1 MARLRFDAVSGS
13 LSSALATGVTT
24 LSSNGLGTMGIV
36 GSGNT
41 ADIILFS
48 QNASTNQI
56 SQYEV
61 VQVTTHA
68 SAATSATVTRGI
80 RGSSG
85 MPAGGFNWLS
95 GAFWTHG
102 ADQDDYTAAG
112 LGLGTAA
119 TQPSSAFDAAGAAST
134 AQSAAQTYADRYAG
148 SAAGTASRPLAAT
161 DSTVTNSRTPTSHAA
176 THAAAGTDPVA
187 ISASQVSGLPSS
199 LPPNGTA
206 GGDLSGTY
214 PNPTVADIQ
223 GKPVSSTAPS
233 TSQVLTWN
241 GSAWAPATP
250 AQPSPWFN
258 VLNYGAV
265 GNGTTDDTA
274 AIQSAANA
282 ACAVGGTL
290 YFPAGYTYIVSGGT
304 TGSASS
310 HVGMIGFSGKVHVVI
325 DTGATVRVASTNG
338 LFTSIFYGSSSSADY
353 SGTVFEG
360 GGTIDTNS
368 AANIAAGQV
377 PTAGSG
383 GLPCKSIQGFD
394 QGSNILI
401 RDLRFTN
408 GDNIWFITFS
418 STSNGALSN
427 VTVENCQFDNIGN
440 TVQAQNHDHSSIY
453 IDAIGATVR
462 DCTWWQ
468 GAPGAS
474 SFVTNYGA
482 RTAIELHGSNQ
493 HCHNNTTHGMQW
505 LGNLVASTVAY
516 EAPEYSSSAITAA
529 TYTGTT
535 ATYTVASHS
544 LVVGQPVAI
553 FGVTETGST
562 GSYNTT
568 NYVTATTSTTV
579 TVTNSTTNTY
589 TSGGTIAA
597 IRMCNG
603 ANWHDNQ
610 AYHAKVGID
619 IVPYAGST
627 TGTGVGLRDINIHDN
642 AITIDMTIWNLNTG
656 AGTDL
661 GGIRY
666 LNSSTL
672 ARSCGPVEN
681 VSIQS
686 NKIELVKANISSSA
700 YAYTGDPPAWIV
712 VSSSGTAVIVDRDWI
727 ISHNTIVGSLD
738 SGIYLS
744 KYGHDGLT
752 IESNLIRDVGL
763 AYSGATSKYGIYA
776 ATSNSQANWLIAT
789 NVIDDDQIA
798 TNVPYGWTAP
808 RMTGPL
814 YIGAGTG
821 SSNNVNILDNV
832 CVAANTG
839 GFTPCA
845 LSTSNA
851 WNVTPYFRG
860 MAHNWIAPTGNFA
873 VGSSVI
879 VTTQRN
885 TGAVTPTTYY
895 QTSSSTNGGGSTWVA
910 APSPGTGLTGVNTY
924 SRFIGATTSGAP
936 TSGTGPWAVGDW
948 IVDQSGAFWIC
959 TTAGSPGA
967 WTNVGGTA
975 GGDLTGTYPNP
986 TLSETANVKAIVRD
1000 AAYAGGIES
1009 GDKGA
1014 AGVSSGIKVNATRNA
1029 VVDVVIGDSIARGD
1043 GGTFGSTDW
1052 ATTLATTENLSN
1064 GLAPPGI
1071 GFKVC
1076 KDVTDGVAWTNL
1088 TQGQQ
1093 APFAN
1098 IGTYGPTVT
1107 NASWNLT
1114 ATSQQIGD
1122 TQAFRRVKIFYQVVQ
1137 NGAGATFAVTG
1148 GSAPTATVDTNSGA
1162 TGATAST
1169 NTITIPTA
1177 NLVGA
1182 VPQVGDA
1189 VIYVSGGSW
1198 VWSGATP
1205 VIQNITT
1212 SGSNTI
1218 LGLNLSLSSG
1228 TGATASV
1235 LAFTGYRSWDSGD
1248 LGSIAG
1254 TAISVTQAA
1263 AVTGTGAGGVYVIG
1277 ARYYQTD
1284 GTKGVTIDNLAIG
1297 STSAFFW
1304 GYNAGLYGAQAFGWV
1319 SWLMLHAAQGTPVRR
1334 FYICCGINDAAIGG
1348 VYTAAL
1354 YQTTLT
1360 TMISAATAA
1369 SPLTEVIVVAQHYG
1383 DVTQTYPNVVTTS
1396 GSNIVYS
1403 TSGAIYDLTSL
1414 GGIKQPNS
1422 ASGNASQGTTFGGA
1436 GIPNGTTVT
1445 ATYGP
1450 AAANTTPTATASVA
1464 TTAMTGTGFTTAN
1477 NIVTGM
1483 VVTGPGITGAARI
1496 TVNSATSIT
1505 LAAVGGSTL
1514 GTSSGTYTFYGSSTL
1529 SANATASATINGIAS
1544 LIRGGPTN
1552 WVNNW
1557 VAAARNAAA
1566 AGGATFISD
1575 FERFGDVSARG
1586 SSSVAAL
1593 TQGSNTITNAQG
1605 FPNAVVGMAL
1615 QGVGI
1620 MPGTTVQAYSAGST
1634 SLTMSLPAYSGTGTA
1649 TSTVFWGYDTYGL
1662 CQSASPDIHLG
1673 DASQSWSGRDG
1684 QKAMAGWIWSRLQG
1698 SVSPYALG
1706 NATSTWRPSVQNLI
1720 AANMDPANA
1729 SGAPAPAA
1737 GTIFYY
1743 AIWVPQATTI
1753 SNVLCQVTT
1762 AGVTITNCYMGL
1774 YSTAGTQLA
1783 VTANLSTTLNSTGT
1797 KIIPFTS
1804 SVAVSAGLYY
1814 IGYLVGTAATAPA
1827 YSGAGSTPV
1836 MNVGA
1841 TYTANALTGGA
1852 RAMTGAASTTALP
1865 SPMTGTPTAANNAPW
1880 FGLS

>member
-1 MARLRFDAVSGS
+1 MDLGGVSSQIVYDSSGNITSIVLTGTVQDATEPVNGVQVDAWAASRFTTPPTLGSAIPSDGLPADIGPVTTGSQYGSYGAWQLTATVGTSYYIRALYQNTNYWQLTNEALLLNSAGVSSFNTRVGAVTLRKSDVTGTGLTYSDVNAAPINNPTFTTKITTPAASVTGFTGATTPTRYVGGVSG
-13 LSSALATGVTT
+13 AAPTTGVFQTGDYVIDATG
-24 LSSNGLGTMGIV
+24 SMWIC
-36 GSGNT
+36 
-41 ADIILFS
+41 
-48 QNASTNQI
+48 
-56 SQYEV
+56 
-61 VQVTTHA
+61 
-68 SAATSATVTRGI
+68 
-80 RGSSG
+80 
-85 MPAGGFNWLS
+85 
-95 GAFWTHG
+95 
-102 ADQDDYTAAG
+102 
-112 LGLGTAA
+112 
-119 TQPSSAFDAAGAAST
+119 
-134 AQSAAQTYADRYAG
+134 
-148 SAAGTASRPLAAT
+148 
-161 DSTVTNSRTPTSHAA
+161 
-176 THAAAGTDPVA
+176 
-187 ISASQVSGLPSS
+187 
-199 LPPNGTA
+199 TA
-206 GGDLSGTY
+206 GGTPGTWVQSSGS
-214 PNPTVADIQ
+214 
-223 GKPVSSTAPS
+223 VS
-233 TSQVLTWN
+233 V
-241 GSAWAPATP
+241 
-250 AQPSPWFN
+250 PWFN
-258 VLNYGAV
+258 VLDYGAV

-368 AANIAAGQV
+368 AANIAAGRV

-544 LVVGQPVAI
+544 LVIGQPVAI

-642 AITIDMTIWNLNTG
+642 AITIDMTIWNLITG

-686 NKIELVKANISSSA
+686 NKIELVKANISSS
-700 YAYTGDPPAWIV
+700 AYTGDPPAWIV

-798 TNVPYGWTAP
+798 TNAPYGWTAP

-814 YIGAGTG
+814 YIGAGNG
-821 SSNNVNILDNV
+821 ISNNVNILDNV

-839 GFTPCA
+839 GFAPCV

-851 WNVTPYFRG
+851 WNVAPYFRG
-860 MAHNWIAPTGNFA
+860 MAHNWTAPTGNFA

-895 QTSSSTNGGGSTWVA
+895 QTSSSMNGGGITWVA

-986 TLSETANVKAIVRD
+986 TLAAAGSPGTYTKVTTDSKGRVTSGTTLSSTDIPNITESQVTGLGTDLAAKAPLASPALTGSPTAPTQTAGNNSTNISTTAYADSAVGVETSRATAAEALLAPFASPALTGSPTAPTPSSTTFTTQIATSALIPQGQRYTKLTTTSQTFTVPTGVTSIRVRVRGGGGGGGGGGSTST
-1000 AAYAGGIES
+1000 AAQLQAGAGGGGAGETKEEWVTVAAGDTLTATIGGGGAGGAGGTTGGNAGGIAGS
-1009 GDKGA
+1009 GGTTTLTDTTTSTALITATGGGRGSSSPSTSSTTVYGGYPGA
-1014 AGVSSGIKVNATRNA
+1014 AGQGTISGAN
-1029 VVDVVIGDSIARGD
+1029 SIPGV
-1043 GGTFGSTDW
+1043 GG
-1052 ATTLATTENLSN
+1052 N
-1064 GLAPPGI
+1064 
-1071 GFKVC
+1071 
-1076 KDVTDGVAWTNL
+1076 
-1088 TQGQQ
+1088 
-1093 APFAN
+1093 
-1098 IGTYGPTVT
+1098 
-1107 NASWNLT
+1107 
-1114 ATSQQIGD
+1114 
-1122 TQAFRRVKIFYQVVQ
+1122 
-1137 NGAGATFAVTG
+1137 TG
-1148 GSAPTATVDTNSGA
+1148 GSSYP
-1162 TGATAST
+1162 
-1169 NTITIPTA
+1169 P
-1177 NLVGA
+1177 
-1182 VPQVGDA
+1182 
-1189 VIYVSGGSW
+1189 
-1198 VWSGATP
+1198 
-1205 VIQNITT
+1205 
-1212 SGSNTI
+1212 
-1218 LGLNLSLSSG
+1218 LN
-1228 TGATASV
+1228 
-1235 LAFTGYRSWDSGD
+1235 
-1248 LGSIAG
+1248 
-1254 TAISVTQAA
+1254 
-1263 AVTGTGAGGVYVIG
+1263 
-1277 ARYYQTD
+1277 
-1284 GTKGVTIDNLAIG
+1284 
-1297 STSAFFW
+1297 
-1304 GYNAGLYGAQAFGWV
+1304 
-1319 SWLMLHAAQGTPVRR
+1319 
-1334 FYICCGINDAAIGG
+1334 
-1348 VYTAAL
+1348 
-1354 YQTTLT
+1354 
-1360 TMISAATAA
+1360 
-1369 SPLTEVIVVAQHYG
+1369 
-1383 DVTQTYPNVVTTS
+1383 
-1396 GSNIVYS
+1396 
-1403 TSGAIYDLTSL
+1403 
-1414 GGIKQPNS
+1414 
-1422 ASGNASQGTTFGGA
+1422 
-1436 GIPNGTTVT
+1436 
-1445 ATYGP
+1445 
-1450 AAANTTPTATASVA
+1450 
-1464 TTAMTGTGFTTAN
+1464 
-1477 NIVTGM
+1477 
-1483 VVTGPGITGAARI
+1483 
-1496 TVNSATSIT
+1496 
-1505 LAAVGGSTL
+1505 AAVGGGGGGSATATLSGNAGNASTL
-1514 GTSSGTYTFYGSSTL
+1514 GT
-1529 SANATASATINGIAS
+1529 NA
-1544 LIRGGPTN
+1544 
-1552 WVNNW
+1552 
-1557 VAAARNAAA
+1557 
-1566 AGGATFISD
+1566 
-1575 FERFGDVSARG
+1575 
-1586 SSSVAAL
+1586 
-1593 TQGSNTITNAQG
+1593 
-1605 FPNAVVGMAL
+1605 M
-1615 QGVGI
+1615 
-1620 MPGTTVQAYSAGST
+1620 
-1634 SLTMSLPAYSGTGTA
+1634 
-1649 TSTVFWGYDTYGL
+1649 TVFQVGP
-1662 CQSASPDIHLG
+1662 SA
-1673 DASQSWSGRDG
+1673 
-1684 QKAMAGWIWSRLQG
+1684 
-1698 SVSPYALG
+1698 
-1706 NATSTWRPSVQNLI
+1706 
-1720 AANMDPANA
+1720 
-1729 SGAPAPAA
+1729 
-1737 GTIFYY
+1737 
-1743 AIWVPQATTI
+1743 
-1753 SNVLCQVTT
+1753 
-1762 AGVTITNCYMGL
+1762 
-1774 YSTAGTQLA
+1774 
-1783 VTANLSTTLNSTGT
+1783 
-1797 KIIPFTS
+1797 
-1804 SVAVSAGLYY
+1804 
-1814 IGYLVGTAATAPA
+1814 
-1827 YSGAGSTPV
+1827 
-1836 MNVGA
+1836 
-1841 TYTANALTGGA
+1841 
-1852 RAMTGAASTTALP
+1852 AASTTAGVGTTATTP
-1865 SPMTGTPTAANNAPW
+1865 GCGGGGGGGGCNTGGTSYAGGNGGAGAP
-1880 FGLS
+1880 GLIEIWY

>member
-1 MARLRFDAVSGS
+1 MSYQIVITVTSSSGFVTGAQVDAWAVSRF
-13 LSSALATGVTT
+13 SSSSIPVEGAPLPDSNPADAGPVTSGTVGAPGQAALTLPANVPYNIRVVSNGVAYWSQTSEAEGGAVASVQTNLTAEATARAAADTTLQTNITAETTRATTAEALLAPINNPTFTTKITTPAASVTGFTGATTPTRYVGGVSGAAPTTGVFQTGDYVIDATG
-24 LSSNGLGTMGIV
+24 SMWIC
-36 GSGNT
+36 
-41 ADIILFS
+41 
-48 QNASTNQI
+48 
-56 SQYEV
+56 
-61 VQVTTHA
+61 
-68 SAATSATVTRGI
+68 
-80 RGSSG
+80 
-85 MPAGGFNWLS
+85 
-95 GAFWTHG
+95 
-102 ADQDDYTAAG
+102 
-112 LGLGTAA
+112 
-119 TQPSSAFDAAGAAST
+119 
-134 AQSAAQTYADRYAG
+134 
-148 SAAGTASRPLAAT
+148 
-161 DSTVTNSRTPTSHAA
+161 
-176 THAAAGTDPVA
+176 
-187 ISASQVSGLPSS
+187 
-199 LPPNGTA
+199 TA
-206 GGDLSGTY
+206 GGTPGTWVQQSG
-214 PNPTVADIQ
+214 
-223 GKPVSSTAPS
+223 GGVSS
-233 TSQVLTWN
+233 
-241 GSAWAPATP
+241 
-250 AQPSPWFN
+250 FN

-368 AANIAAGQV
+368 AANIAAGRV

-789 NVIDDDQIA
+789 NVIDDDQTA

-839 GFTPCA
+839 GFTPCT

-851 WNVTPYFRG
+851 WNVAPYFRG
-860 MAHNWIAPTGNFA
+860 MAHNWTAPTGNFA

-975 GGDLTGTYPNP
+975 GGDLTGSFPNP
-986 TLSETANVKAIVRD
+986 TLA
-1000 AAYAGGIES
+1000 
-1009 GDKGA
+1009 A
-1014 AGVSSGIKVNATRNA
+1014 AGTA
-1029 VVDVVIGDSIARGD
+1029 
-1043 GGTFGSTDW
+1043 
-1052 ATTLATTENLSN
+1052 
-1064 GLAPPGI
+1064 
-1071 GFKVC
+1071 
-1076 KDVTDGVAWTNL
+1076 
-1088 TQGQQ
+1088 
-1093 APFAN
+1093 
-1098 IGTYGPTVT
+1098 GTYGSASLVPIITTDSKGRVT
-1107 NASWNLT
+1107 
-1114 ATSQQIGD
+1114 
-1122 TQAFRRVKIFYQVVQ
+1122 
-1137 NGAGATFAVTG
+1137 AVTTA
-1148 GSAPTATVDTNSGA
+1148 SPTDATKLPTAGGTMGGA
-1162 TGATAST
+1162 IAM
-1169 NTITIPTA
+1169 
-1177 NLVGA
+1177 
-1182 VPQVGDA
+1182 
-1189 VIYVSGGSW
+1189 
-1198 VWSGATP
+1198 
-1205 VIQNITT
+1205 
-1212 SGSNTI
+1212 GSNKI
-1218 LGLNLSLSSG
+1218 
-1228 TGATASV
+1228 
-1235 LAFTGYRSWDSGD
+1235 
-1248 LGSIAG
+1248 
-1254 TAISVTQAA
+1254 
-1263 AVTGTGAGGVYVIG
+1263 
-1277 ARYYQTD
+1277 
-1284 GTKGVTIDNLAIG
+1284 
-1297 STSAFFW
+1297 
-1304 GYNAGLYGAQAFGWV
+1304 
-1319 SWLMLHAAQGTPVRR
+1319 
-1334 FYICCGINDAAIGG
+1334 
-1348 VYTAAL
+1348 
-1354 YQTTLT
+1354 
-1360 TMISAATAA
+1360 
-1369 SPLTEVIVVAQHYG
+1369 
-1383 DVTQTYPNVVTTS
+1383 
-1396 GSNIVYS
+1396 
-1403 TSGAIYDLTSL
+1403 TSL
-1414 GGIKQPNS
+1414 L
-1422 ASGNASQGTTFGGA
+1422 QG
-1436 GIPNGTTVT
+1436 
-1445 ATYGP
+1445 
-1450 AAANTTPTATASVA
+1450 
-1464 TTAMTGTGFTTAN
+1464 
-1477 NIVTGM
+1477 
-1483 VVTGPGITGAARI
+1483 
-1496 TVNSATSIT
+1496 TSIT
-1505 LAAVGGSTL
+1505 DAANLAQ
-1514 GTSSGTYTFYGSSTL
+1514 
-1529 SANATASATINGIAS
+1529 
-1544 LIRGGPTN
+1544 TN
-1552 WVNNW
+1552 
-1557 VAAARNAAA
+1557 
-1566 AGGATFISD
+1566 
-1575 FERFGDVSARG
+1575 
-1586 SSSVAAL
+1586 
-1593 TQGSNTITNAQG
+1593 
-1605 FPNAVVGMAL
+1605 P
-1615 QGVGI
+1615 
-1620 MPGTTVQAYSAGST
+1620 
-1634 SLTMSLPAYSGTGTA
+1634 
-1649 TSTVFWGYDTYGL
+1649 FWK
-1662 CQSASPDIHLG
+1662 P
-1673 DASQSWSGRDG
+1673 SQ
-1684 QKAMAGWIWSRLQG
+1684 
-1698 SVSPYALG
+1698 
-1706 NATSTWRPSVQNLI
+1706 QNLI
-1720 AANMDPANA
+1720 AANMDPMSA
-1729 SGAPAPAA
+1729 STTFTPIV
-1737 GTIFYY
+1737 GTTYFF
-1743 AIWVPQATTI
+1743 
-1753 SNVLCQVTT
+1753 
-1762 AGVTITNCYMGL
+1762 GVWIGTSGTITNVL
-1774 YSTAGTQLA
+1774 YRISTAGTGLTSSYLGLYTAAGVQVA
-1783 VTANLSTTLNSTGT
+1783 VTPAITTTWQTGGIITTAFSSTYNLTT
-1797 KIIPFTS
+1797 P
-1804 SVAVSAGLYY
+1804 GLYY
-1814 IGYLVGTAATAPA
+1814 IGLLVGNSSGSAPTFQGYSNNLTNVAATF
-1827 YSGAGSTPV
+1827 
-1836 MNVGA
+1836 
-1841 TYTANALTGGA
+1841 TANTFAGGA
-1852 RAMTGAASTTALP
+1852 RGITGLTAQTTLP
-1865 SPMTGTPTAANNAPW
+1865 APFSGTPTSSNALPW

>member
-1 MARLRFDAVSGS
+1 MARLRFDAVRGE
-13 LSSALATGVTT
+13 LSAPIGTTDTVISSPGLARLGTVSSPDVALVCIYATD
-24 LSSNGLGTMGIV
+24 SNGNIT
-36 GSGNT
+36 
-41 ADIILFS
+41 
-48 QNASTNQI
+48 NAENVYITSH
-56 SQYEV
+56 V
-61 VQVTTHA
+61 
-68 SAATSATVTRGI
+68 SAATSATVTRAGD
-80 RGSSG
+80 GTTAQAWSSG
-85 MPAGGFNWLS
+85 TA
-95 GAFWTHG
+95 WTHG
-102 ADQDDYTAAG
+102 WGVADVADVQSLITAETNRAVSAETSLSG
-112 LGLGTAA
+112 SITGVQTNLTSEVTRATTAEAALAPINNPTFTTKITTPAASVTGFTGA
-119 TQPSSAFDAAGAAST
+119 TTPTRYVGGVSGAAPT
-134 AQSAAQTYADRYAG
+134 TGVFQTGDYVIDATG
-148 SAAGTASRPLAAT
+148 SMW
-161 DSTVTNSRTPTSHAA
+161 
-176 THAAAGTDPVA
+176 
-187 ISASQVSGLPSS
+187 IC
-199 LPPNGTA
+199 TA
-206 GGDLSGTY
+206 GGTPGTWVQSSG
-214 PNPTVADIQ
+214 Q
-223 GKPVSSTAPS
+223 SSGVS
-233 TSQVLTWN
+233 
-241 GSAWAPATP
+241 
-250 AQPSPWFN
+250 WFN

-368 AANIAAGQV
+368 AANIAAGRV

-529 TYTGTT
+529 THTGTT

-798 TNVPYGWTAP
+798 TNVPYGWTVP

-839 GFTPCA
+839 GFAPCA

-851 WNVTPYFRG
+851 SNVAPYLRG
-860 MAHNWIAPTGNFA
+860 MAHNWTAPTGNFA

-885 TGAVTPTTYY
+885 TSAVTPTTYY

-986 TLSETANVKAIVRD
+986 TLA
-1000 AAYAGGIES
+1000 
-1009 GDKGA
+1009 A
-1014 AGVSSGIKVNATRNA
+1014 AGSPGTYTKVTTDSKGRVTSGTTL
-1029 VVDVVIGDSIARGD
+1029 S
-1043 GGTFGSTDW
+1043 STDIPNI
-1052 ATTLATTENLSN
+1052 TESQ
-1064 GLAPPGI
+1064 
-1071 GFKVC
+1071 V
-1076 KDVTDGVAWTNL
+1076 TNL
-1088 TQGQQ
+1088 TTDLAAKAPLASPAFTGTPSLPTGTTGTTQTAGDNSTKIATTAYADASSTAAASSKVASVTAGDTSIVVGGTATAPTVATNTLDVIATQHPPAAAVALNSQKITGLANGSAASDAAAFGQIPTALPPNGSAGGDLSGTYPNPTVAKIQGQAISAT
-1093 APFAN
+1093 APTNAQIQIYN
-1098 IGTYGPTVT
+1098 SGSSTWSPVSLSGGVTVT
-1107 NASWNLT
+1107 NAGVAT
-1114 ATSQQIGD
+1114 ATD
-1122 TQAFRRVKIFYQVVQ
+1122 TTKL
-1137 NGAGATFAVTG
+1137 
-1148 GSAPTATVDTNSGA
+1148 PTA
-1162 TGATAST
+1162 
-1169 NTITIPTA
+1169 
-1177 NLVGA
+1177 
-1182 VPQVGDA
+1182 
-1189 VIYVSGGSW
+1189 GG
-1198 VWSGATP
+1198 
-1205 VIQNITT
+1205 
-1212 SGSNTI
+1212 
-1218 LGLNLSLSSG
+1218 
-1228 TGATASV
+1228 
-1235 LAFTGYRSWDSGD
+1235 
-1248 LGSIAG
+1248 
-1254 TAISVTQAA
+1254 
-1263 AVTGTGAGGVYVIG
+1263 
-1277 ARYYQTD
+1277 
-1284 GTKGVTIDNLAIG
+1284 
-1297 STSAFFW
+1297 
-1304 GYNAGLYGAQAFGWV
+1304 
-1319 SWLMLHAAQGTPVRR
+1319 
-1334 FYICCGINDAAIGG
+1334 
-1348 VYTAAL
+1348 
-1354 YQTTLT
+1354 
-1360 TMISAATAA
+1360 TM
-1369 SPLTEVIVVAQHYG
+1369 
-1383 DVTQTYPNVVTTS
+1383 
-1396 GSNIVYS
+1396 
-1403 TSGAIYDLTSL
+1403 SGAISMGSSKITSL
-1414 GGIKQPNS
+1414 L
-1422 ASGNASQGTTFGGA
+1422 QG
-1436 GIPNGTTVT
+1436 
-1445 ATYGP
+1445 
-1450 AAANTTPTATASVA
+1450 
-1464 TTAMTGTGFTTAN
+1464 
-1477 NIVTGM
+1477 
-1483 VVTGPGITGAARI
+1483 
-1496 TVNSATSIT
+1496 TSIT
-1505 LAAVGGSTL
+1505 DAANLA
-1514 GTSSGTYTFYGSSTL
+1514 
-1529 SANATASATINGIAS
+1529 
-1544 LIRGGPTN
+1544 
-1552 WVNNW
+1552 
-1557 VAAARNAAA
+1557 
-1566 AGGATFISD
+1566 
-1575 FERFGDVSARG
+1575 
-1586 SSSVAAL
+1586 
-1593 TQGSNTITNAQG
+1593 Q
-1605 FPNAVVGMAL
+1605 
-1615 QGVGI
+1615 
-1620 MPGTTVQAYSAGST
+1620 TT
-1634 SLTMSLPAYSGTGTA
+1634 P
-1649 TSTVFWGYDTYGL
+1649 WWK
-1662 CQSASPDIHLG
+1662 P
-1673 DASQSWSGRDG
+1673 SQ
-1684 QKAMAGWIWSRLQG
+1684 
-1698 SVSPYALG
+1698 
-1706 NATSTWRPSVQNLI
+1706 QNLI
-1720 AANMDPANA
+1720 AANLDPM
-1729 SGAPAPAA
+1729 
-1737 GTIFYY
+1737 
-1743 AIWVPQATTI
+1743 QATGFLTPT
-1753 SNVLCQVTT
+1753 VGTT
-1762 AGVTITNCYMGL
+1762 YFFGVWIGTSGTITNVL
-1774 YSTAGTQLA
+1774 YRVSTAGSGLTNSYLGLYTAAGVQVA
-1783 VTANLSTTLNSTGT
+1783 VTPAITTTWQTNGLYTTAFSSTYNLTT
-1797 KIIPFTS
+1797 P
-1804 SVAVSAGLYY
+1804 GLYY
-1814 IGYLVGTAATAPA
+1814 IGLLVGNGSTTAPLFQGLSNNALANIAATF
-1827 YSGAGSTPV
+1827 
-1836 MNVGA
+1836 
-1841 TYTANALTGGA
+1841 TANTFAGGA
-1852 RAMTGAASTTALP
+1852 RGITGLTLQTTLP
-1865 SPMTGTPTAANNAPW
+1865 APFNGTPTGSLALPW
-1880 FGLS
+1880 LGLS